1 MVKSLYI
8 SLVRYI
14 NYITVIKGLFMNKKI
29 QYQILLI
36 ILIVIVIF
44 NLSIIISEVT
54 SGPDNIYNVTVVGGN
69 ANGTVYKIEAG
80 NMSSNETVGIILGVH
95 PREHEIHE
103 QVNNT
108 IYNITSE
115 NGTQNLTKKFVIY
128 YVKTIDNLTSR
139 DDTRPAGEEL
149 ANKYVVPNIVKDNPF
164 IVVDVHEINPDY
176 EYSNFIFSLSNKSDK
191 LDSYINKL
199 STDVNLVEYEF
210 SEGTSPEKVTI
221 PISKKGIDTLLMET
235 SITDALTQ
243 KHQTA
248 ENLVRSLDELNV

>member
-1 MVKSLYI
+1 
-8 SLVRYI
+8 
-14 NYITVIKGLFMNKKI
+14 MNKKI

-44 NLSIIISEVT
+44 NLSIMISEVT
-54 SGPDNIYNVTVVGGN
+54 RGPDNIYNVTAVGSN
-69 ANGTVYKIEAG
+69 ENGTVFKIEAG

-103 QVNNT
+103 EVNKT

-115 NGTQNLTKKFVIY
+115 NGTQDLSKRYVIY

-139 DDTRPAGEEL
+139 EDTRPAGEQL
-149 ANKYVVPNIVKDNPF
+149 ANEFIVPNIANDHPF
-164 IVVDVHEINPDY
+164 VVVDVHEINPDY
-176 EYSNFIFSLSNKSDK
+176 EYSNFIFSLSNKTDK
-191 LDSYINKL
+191 IESYIDKL
-199 STDVNLVEYEF
+199 STDVNLVEYDF
-210 SEGTSPEKVTI
+210 DEGTSPEKVTM
-221 PISKKGIDTLLMET
+221 PIADKGINTLLMET

-248 ENLVRSLDELNV
+248 QNLVRSLDGLNA